1 MRSER
6 ESARAEANRLR
17 RELHEA
23 IERAHRAASL
33 KERLEED
40 LREAQTELEGL
51 RSGDMTRE
59 NQVLKGIIERRNA
72 EALKEK
78 EELVKGRR
86 KLVAL
91 RRWIAVLIWFAGIS
105 AIAATI
111 EAVLLWAKFSPL
123 R

>member
-1 MRSER
+1 
-6 ESARAEANRLR
+6 
-17 RELHEA
+17 
-23 IERAHRAASL
+23 
-33 KERLEED
+33 RLEED

-123 R
+123 P